1 MLDLPQ
7 GQRIDIAG
15 GQQHLRFVG
24 QDARLFGEVGAFLLP
39 FTAAG
44 QISADWPAAF
54 LGHGAPPPA
63 GIGFDG
69 PHAISLDLAQV
80 PGHIDRVLAVL
91 YVLGGPS
98 RGFGLDHVGRIETII
113 NGTQRCVID
122 MQGRRETALIAVEY
136 YRRGAGW
143 RLAATGQGFTT
154 GIPGLRRAYCI
165 TLDVPFGET
174 PAPGSDGS
182 QGNNHRGNPLPS
194 GAISTGSG
202 FAVGARLIMTNYHVI
217 EDARE
222 IGVAGEARGP
232 GGEVT
237 TPAQVVAADPI
248 NDIALLALN
257 HDALRIAP
265 FWADHDVE
273 LGEDVIVAGFP
284 LQGLLGT
291 GPQISGG
298 NISALTGVRGDAA
311 SLQFTS
317 PIGSG
322 SSGGPMLNS
331 AGHVVGLV
339 RGVLRGDGHDNI
351 AQNINFGI
359 KASLLRSFL
368 HAAGTAPTLGR
379 GPAMTRAE
387 IARQARDFLYRI
399 TVTH

>member
-15 GQQHLRFVG
+15 GQQVLRFVG

-44 QISADWPAAF
+44 QIGADWPAAYYN
-54 LGHGAPPPA
+54 HGSPPA
-63 GIGFDG
+63 GISFAGQ
-69 PHAISLDLAQV
+69 HEISIDLAQV
-80 PGHIDRVLAVL
+80 PGQIDRVLAVL
-91 YVLGGPS
+91 YVLGGQ
-98 RGFGLDHVGRIETII
+98 GGACGLDHIGRIETII
-113 NGTQRCVID
+113 NGTQRCLID

-154 GIPGLRRAYCI
+154 GIPGLRRAYGI
-165 TLDVPFGET
+165 TLNVPHSET
-174 PAPGSDGS
+174 PPPGSSSGG
-182 QGNNHRGNPLPS
+182 QRGNPLPS

-202 FAVGARLIMTNYHVI
+202 FAVGPRLIMTNFHVI
-217 EDARE
+217 EDAQQ

-232 GGEVT
+232 GGEVVT
-237 TPAQVVAADPI
+237 QAQVVAADPI

-257 HDALRIAP
+257 HDAQRAAA

-298 NISALTGVRGDAA
+298 NISALTGMRGDAA

-322 SSGGPMLNS
+322 SSGGPMLNNS
-331 AGHVVGLV
+331 GHVVGLV
-339 RGVLRGDGHDNI
+339 RSVLRSDEDGKI

-368 HAAGTAPTLGR
+368 HAAGTAPILGR
-379 GPAMTRAE
+379 GPVMTRAE
-387 IARQARDFLYRI
+387 IARLARDFLYRI